1 VILAARI
8 GRWAGVAHQ
17 SIASPLVL
25 LLTVEATG
33 RAWRT
38 SGARA
43 AARDHLSILLAIPM
57 TYVALRTCFG
67 NEVEATASDSL
78 VLFAG
83 AAAEEVV
90 FRSVIP
96 RRIAQAWS
104 RRGLGTSGR
113 VIGQVGA
120 QVLFACSH
128 FAPSLRHAAA
138 PGADELLRLTAC
150 GLSYTLLAESAGLWL
165 AIAVHTSLNT
175 HAVLSLHPWRRPSL
189 FIVALTALVGVA
201 GLWARCAR
209 PHRQPSYDTS

>member
-1 VILAARI
+1 MS
-8 GRWAGVAHQ
+8 HQ

-43 AARDHLSILLAIPM
+43 AARDHVSILLAIPM
-57 TYVALRTCFG
+57 TYVALHACFG
-67 NEVEATASDSL
+67 SEVEATAGDNL

-83 AAAEEVV
+83 AAVEEVV

-96 RRIAQAWS
+96 VRLARAWS
-104 RRGLGTSGR
+104 RRGFGMSGR
-113 VIGQVGA
+113 LVGQVGA
-120 QVLFACSH
+120 QLVFACSH
-128 FAPSLRHAAA
+128 FAPSIPHTIA
-138 PGADELLRLTAC
+138 PSANELLRLTAC

-175 HAVLSLHPWRRPSL
+175 HAVLSLHPWRRPPL
-189 FIVALTALVGVA
+189 FIVALIALVGVA
-201 GLWARCAR
+201 GLWARSAR